1 MKPLKLSVRCLNHL
15 PISFAATKTA
25 LSPQRKVR
33 VDITIYADSLGDSSA
48 SAYRLVVPHQRAGS
62 TSSNSADENDPQVTS
77 ARDQL
82 SSIPD
87 PGEPL
92 PLGLEQQRGDPPK
105 PPVQLPQLLQ
115 FVLPQSIFDYLPIKD
130 VLPFVKVNRHMKE
143 LVDTYFLH
151 YILPQTEIYY
161 YVDHIMGDGSPPSEE
176 YQRLYPVIRRINKD
190 SRKFPSNRVVFEPE
204 MELTPKYTYRKNT
217 FNHVEIKFHL
227 GDWRRPK
234 KMLLD
239 GRHRPAADT
248 PYSYRADADRKS
260 HKLPYTKMYQY
271 IRFDTFENSP
281 IYVFYKDVSDTDVVA
296 LHAIS
301 IPLNF
306 LRQSLCSTN

>member
-1 MKPLKLSVRCLNHL
+1 M
-15 PISFAATKTA
+15 ITY
-25 LSPQRKVR
+25 
-33 VDITIYADSLGDSSA
+33 ITIQADCLENSSGTGGLA
-48 SAYRLVVPHQRAGS
+48 VPHHRAGS
-62 TSSNSADENDPQVTS
+62 TSSNSADENDPQVSS

-87 PGEPL
+87 PSAPPPIDHEEERGE
-92 PLGLEQQRGDPPK
+92 PPK
-105 PPVQLPQLLQ
+105 PPVQLTQLIDFVQPQN
-115 FVLPQSIFDYLPIKD
+115 IFDYLLIKD
-130 VLPFVKVNRHMKE
+130 VLPYVKVNRHMKE
-143 LVDTYFLH
+143 LVDNYFLH

-176 YQRLYPVIRRINKD
+176 YQRLYPVIRRIDKD
-190 SRKFPSNRVVFEPE
+190 NRKFPSDRVVFEPE
-204 MELTPKYTYRKNT
+204 FEHNPKYKYRKNT

-234 KMLLD
+234 TMFLD
-239 GRHRPAADT
+239 GRRRHRPAADT
-248 PYSYRADADRKS
+248 PYSYSAGGDRTS
-260 HKLPYTKMYQY
+260 RKLSSFTRMYQY

-281 IYVFYKDVSDTDVVA
+281 IYVFYKDVFDSDHVVA

-306 LRQSLCSTN
+306 LRQSLCSTT